1 MALIISLRRQHRVK
15 VKTEVTEYVE
25 LNFYA
30 APTCPCPPGSGPGP
44 LTKSDTITTLAAV
57 TEQGRTKIRF
67 LSLLPAT
74 IYKLPYFN
82 LRVLPCLDPAYLVAV
97 EEHMNNNELEAAEK
111 RLGVTTY
118 LN

>member
-1 MALIISLRRQHRVK
+1 MK
-15 VKTEVTEYVE
+15 VKTEASECVE

-74 IYKLPYFN
+74 IYKLPCFN

-97 EEHMNNNELEAAEK
+97 EEHMNNNEVEAAEK